1 MVGFRTPF
9 SCLKVSDLST
19 VRNLSGQRRAA
30 RTAVPSARIAPCSL
44 NRAAVSRPR
53 HPLAAHT
60 RVPIWKWTCRC
71 GSPAR
76 LVLWTTATV
85 CSRSTGT
92 TSCRPRGPTRVTE
105 CNPRNRRIS
114 ATASARAASS
124 ASDTSGC
131 SAAAIDSDFG
141 VLTTISAN
149 RGDPR
154 FREPS
159 SPGSRGLPIELPV
172 NGSIQSTQ
180 EAYDWESSSEVAST
194 SPLPFVTVNAAS
206 VVPPSR

>member
-1 MVGFRTPF
+1 M
-9 SCLKVSDLST
+9 
-19 VRNLSGQRRAA
+19 
-30 RTAVPSARIAPCSL
+30 TAVPSARIAPCCL

-53 HPLAAHT
+53 HLPAAHT
-60 RVPIWKWTCRC
+60 RVPIWKCTCRC

-92 TSCRPRGPTRVTE
+92 TSCLPRAPTRVTE

-114 ATASARAASS
+114 ATASACAASN
-124 ASDTSGC
+124 ASETSGC
-131 SAAAIDSDFG
+131 RAAAIDSDFG

-154 FREPS
+154 FPEPS

-172 NGSIQSTQ
+172 SGSIQSTQ
-180 EAYDWESSSEVAST
+180 PAYRSASNAQAAST
-194 SPLPFVTVNAAS
+194 SPLPSVTVKAAS
-206 VVPPSR
+206 AVPPSK